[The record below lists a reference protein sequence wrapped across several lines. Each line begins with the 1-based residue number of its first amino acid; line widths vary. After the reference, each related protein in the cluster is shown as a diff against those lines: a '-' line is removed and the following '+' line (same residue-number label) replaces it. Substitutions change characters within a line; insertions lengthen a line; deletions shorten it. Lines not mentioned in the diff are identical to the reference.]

1 MIRPLPLYHEFY
13 DRLLGAPWQAQPA
26 ADGKAWEVLSGYG
39 CGCMALGETVVG
51 GLPRFDARA
60 IAAAPEA
67 YALILR
73 MARHL
78 DRAGDPAARALADE
92 ARALFA
98 DLDAE

>member
-1 MIRPLPLYHEFY
+1 MTRPLPLYHEFY

-26 ADGKAWEVLSGYG
+26 ADGKGWEVLSGYG
-39 CGCMALGETVVG
+39 CGCMALGEIVVS

-60 IAAAPEA
+60 IAQAPEA

-78 DRAGDPAARALADE
+78 EKADDAASRALAE
-92 ARALFA
+92 EVRALFA
-98 DLDAE
+98 DLDEA